1 MPIFQPYLVT
11 ALLNL
16 TCSVFSLVV
25 FMAKLKAN
33 AKLLENVKL
42 VTDNGRGHNVICDL
56 SEASGGTNTGPSP
69 LELALMA
76 LAGCG
81 VIIYADVCK
90 NSKIDPGNIE
100 IAVEAEKTPNSS
112 VISNVIMKVNINSK
126 ARKGLVEAAWRRTE
140 ANCPVMFVY
149 KEAIPVKV
157 EAQISAQ

>member
-1 MPIFQPYLVT
+1 
-11 ALLNL
+11 
-16 TCSVFSLVV
+16 
-25 FMAKLKAN
+25 MAKLKGN

-56 SEASGGTNTGPSP
+56 SEASGGTNAGPTP
-69 LELALMA
+69 LELAIMA

-90 NSKIDPGNIE
+90 NSKIDPGNID
-100 IAVEAEKTPNSS
+100 IAVEAKKTANSP
-112 VISNVIMKVNINSK
+112 VLQNVTMKVNIVSK

-149 KEAIPVKV
+149 KEPVPVKV
-157 EAQISAQ
+157 ETQIKGE